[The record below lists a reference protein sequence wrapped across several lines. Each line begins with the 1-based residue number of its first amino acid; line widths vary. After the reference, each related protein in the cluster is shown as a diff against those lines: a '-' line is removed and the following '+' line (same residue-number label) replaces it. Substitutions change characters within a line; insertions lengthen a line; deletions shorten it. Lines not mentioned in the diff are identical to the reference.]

1 MASDTE
7 TVSIRLPSGMLEKID
22 GYIQTSGHFTTRPAY
37 IVNAMEG
44 LFRTLV
50 DSRIKVDAQIDE
62 ISKIASIEPNVIL
75 NITKTVMDRYMDK
88 YAQFEGEP
96 VQVLLRV
103 PAVRLKDIDDYQT
116 VLGFYY
122 KRADFIRM
130 AVSNQIALDESF
142 EEKLERVKYH
152 KVQQKRSSDEI
163 IQSVLRNM
171 SNDSEGVNG
180 MMSILE
186 TVIRESNK
194 PKRVT
199 QQYTTASG
207 KNRYGA

>member
-1 MASDTE
+1 MENKSVPTASGGAKKGAFAF
-7 TVSIRLPSGMLEKID
+7 LN
-22 GYIQTSGHFTTRPAY
+22 RPR
-37 IVNAMEG
+37 
-44 LFRTLV
+44 FRHGAL
-50 DSRIKVDAQIDE
+50 A
-62 ISKIASIEPNVIL
+62 
-75 NITKTVMDRYMDK
+75 
-88 YAQFEGEP
+88 G
-96 VQVLLRV
+96 
-103 PAVRLKDIDDYQT
+103 
-116 VLGFYY
+116 VLGFYN

-130 AVSNQIALDESF
+130 AVSNQITLDESF
-142 EEKLERVKYH
+142 EEKLERVKDH

-199 QQYTTASG
+199 Q
-207 KNRYGA
+207 